1 MTQKPS
7 WLKKRLPTGRHFAKI
22 KGLIENNRL
31 HTVCQ
36 EARCPNIWECFS
48 QQTAT
53 FLIMGARCTRNCRFC
68 SVEQGPLEPPD
79 PAEPA
84 LVASAARQMGLKYVV
99 ITSVTRD
106 DLPDGG
112 AAFFAKTIDEI
123 HRQIPDALV
132 EVLIPDFQGDAEAL
146 QTVLNARPDV
156 LNHNVETVPRLY
168 PIVRPQANYRRSLQ
182 LLNRVRKYDPY
193 LPTKSGLMLGLGES
207 SAEIRS
213 TLKDLRDVRCR
224 ILTLGQYL
232 QPSKAHLPVKRFV
245 PPAEFENWKH
255 TAVKM
260 GFSEVASGPFVRS
273 SYHAK
278 ELHQAMGS
286 ITSK

>member
-1 MTQKPS
+1 
-7 WLKKRLPTGRHFAKI
+7 
-22 KGLIENNRL
+22 
-31 HTVCQ
+31 
-36 EARCPNIWECFS
+36 
-48 QQTAT
+48 
-53 FLIMGARCTRNCRFC
+53 
-68 SVEQGPLEPPD
+68 
-79 PAEPA
+79 
-84 LVASAARQMGLKYVV
+84 
-99 ITSVTRD
+99 
-106 DLPDGG
+106 
-112 AAFFAKTIDEI
+112 
-123 HRQIPDALV
+123 
-132 EVLIPDFQGDAEAL
+132 
-146 QTVLNARPDV
+146 VLNARPDV